1 MANMDSE
8 EITVA
13 WLKTFAGDWSV
24 SGNKPKETPD
34 KYITVDR
41 AGGPRVAM
49 VLDAGQIL
57 IEVYHKESRKTAK
70 DKANEIADRIV
81 ELKAYDENITVA
93 EINSVVHV
101 PDLITG
107 YECYQVYCDIS
118 HRR

>member
-1 MANMDSE
+1 MDSE

-13 WLKTFAGDWSV
+13 WLKTFAGDYSV
-24 SGNKPKETPD
+24 SGNKPKETPE
-34 KYITVDR
+34 KYILVDR

-49 VLDAGQIL
+49 VLDAAQIL
-57 IEVYHKESRKTAK
+57 IEVYHKDSRKAAK

-81 ELKAYDENITVA
+81 ELKAYSDDITIA
-93 EINSVVHV
+93 EVNSVTHV

-107 YECYQVYCDIS
+107 YERYQVYCDIA